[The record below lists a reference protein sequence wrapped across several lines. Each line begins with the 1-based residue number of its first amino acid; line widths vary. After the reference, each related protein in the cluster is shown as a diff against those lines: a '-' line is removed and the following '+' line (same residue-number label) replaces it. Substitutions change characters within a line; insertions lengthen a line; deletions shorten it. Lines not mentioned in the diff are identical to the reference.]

1 MQHIKIAFTKNGRSL
16 FHRTN
21 LAAGVWLAMATVGL
35 SQEGGLGSTATLEWL
50 QKPAARTAPP
60 SQSVASKALEDF
72 IGSLTKE
79 PVPAFRYRFWPAR
92 TDLKPGSAET
102 HFYRALVQRYTVVQG
117 LPKEQIEALNDL
129 QSMDIQNI
137 PPHAAQEW
145 VDRFDFVYQ
154 ELSGLADAEDLS
166 WDLRF
171 RDLRGKEIWSI
182 RIEEVQQARN
192 LSRLLQLKIA
202 TQIAKQ
208 DFAGATDSIR
218 TGLRLAA
225 FVGQGESIIQGLVG
239 LSIENVM
246 YSAIDTMIRSPDC
259 PNMYWALQT
268 LPSPIMPIRDAVE
281 TELAMVFRMFPVL
294 QESDALSLSDKELSQ
309 RLAQSIGDLRLLI
322 SAEFGPLGAADSLGL
337 MLSMSGADAKERLR
351 AAGYDES
358 ILKNM
363 TQLQA
368 SLIEAGRELR
378 SRSDE
383 LLKGIKLRGPEGD
396 FLRQRVQEDFDK
408 WQNKRTISPA
418 ALIGSLL
425 LPGAQNVHEAILRTE
440 MIRNRLIAAEAIRL
454 YAANHGGKV
463 PDSLDGLVDPPV
475 PLDPFTQKPFV
486 YRVESSMDRQRVS
499 LQSNGPQRFQALLE
513 AVYSFPKV
521 AP

>member
-1 MQHIKIAFTKNGRSL
+1 
-16 FHRTN
+16 
-21 LAAGVWLAMATVGL
+21 
-35 SQEGGLGSTATLEWL
+35 
-50 QKPAARTAPP
+50 
-60 SQSVASKALEDF
+60 
-72 IGSLTKE
+72 
-79 PVPAFRYRFWPAR
+79 
-92 TDLKPGSAET
+92 
-102 HFYRALVQRYTVVQG
+102 
-117 LPKEQIEALNDL
+117 
-129 QSMDIQNI
+129 
-137 PPHAAQEW
+137 
-145 VDRFDFVYQ
+145 
-154 ELSGLADAEDLS
+154 LADAEDLS

-192 LSRLLQLKIA
+192 LSRLLQLKIV

-246 YSAIDTMIRSPDC
+246 YSAIDMMIRSPDC

-358 ILKNM
+358 ILENM

>member
-1 MQHIKIAFTKNGRSL
+1 MQRIKIAIAKNGRSH

-21 LAAGVWLAMATVGL
+21 LAAGVWLAIANVGL
-35 SQEGGLGSTATLEWL
+35 AQEGGLGSTATLEWL

-60 SQSVASKALEDF
+60 SEKVAERALEDS

-117 LPKEQIEALNDL
+117 LPKEQIEALNNL

-166 WDLRF
+166 WDLRV
-171 RDLRGKEIWSI
+171 RDRRGKEIWST
-182 RIEEVQQARN
+182 RIEEVQQARD
-192 LSRLLQLKIA
+192 LSRLLQLKFV
-202 TQIAKQ
+202 TQIAKK

-225 FVGQGESIIQGLVG
+225 FVGQGESIVQGMVG
-239 LSIENVM
+239 LAIENLM
-246 YSAIDTMIRSPDC
+246 NAAIDTMIRTPEC

-268 LPSPIMPIRDAVE
+268 LPSPLMPIREAVE
-281 TELAMVFRMFPVL
+281 IELAMVARMFPVL
-294 QESDALSLSDKELSQ
+294 KESEALALSDKELSQ
-309 RLAQSIGDLRLLI
+309 RLSQSIGDLRQLVG
-322 SAEFGPLGAADSLGL
+322 SNSGLGTADSLGL
-337 MLSMSGADAKERLR
+337 MLSMSGADAKERLQ
-351 AAGYDES
+351 AAGYDKKVLES
-358 ILKNM
+358 M

-368 SLIEAGRELR
+368 SLIDAGRELR
-378 SRSDE
+378 SHSDE

-396 FLRQRVQEDFDK
+396 VLRERVDEDFHN
-408 WQNKRTISPA
+408 WLRKRGSSPA
-418 ALIGSLL
+418 ALIGSEM
-425 LPGAQNVHEAILRTE
+425 LPAAKSIHEAILRTE

-454 YAANHGGKV
+454 YAANHGGKL

-475 PLDPFTQKPFV
+475 PLDPFTKKPFE
-486 YRVESSMDRQRVS
+486 YRVEKMGDRRRVT
-499 LQSNGPQRFQALLE
+499 LKANGPQRLQESLQAI
-513 AVYSFPKV
+513 YSFPLL